1 MASRILSKAYRRF
14 LLASRFLLALS
25 RRSLLGRRL
34 LLVTVIDY
42 F

>member
-1 MASRILSKAYRRF
+1 LLKAYRRS